1 MEKYY
6 QKLRKY
12 QTKLSSAQNLAKQ
25 KLYQI
30 KINQY
35 NSMLNLTGGAGDAE
49 VLKNKIDS
57 NLGDNGV
64 LPNAIADI
72 LKEAKEAADL
82 IKKTYTEDSV
92 NNMLKE
98 IKNQVTFAKESFSN
112 KLKTLKEQID
122 KLTKEISTL
131 KKQKD
136 EIESG
141 KCKNDNELREK
152 IKQLEEEIASMK
164 TVIDEKDAE
173 IQKLKD
179 ELKEAQNKG
188 AASNEENNDLKEI
201 IDSLEKHVS
210 DLTKQLD
217 VLLKAVQNIKLSGPK
232 DLDNNDENIKEILNQ
247 LDQIRTIE

>member
-35 NSMLNLTGGAGDAE
+35 NSMLNLTGGNKEDATE
-49 VLKNKIDS
+49 LKNKIDS
-57 NLGDNGV
+57 NLGDK
-64 LPNAIADI
+64 LPKAIADI
-72 LKEAKEAADL
+72 LEEAKGAADL

-92 NNMLKE
+92 NNMLEE

-112 KLKTLKEQID
+112 KLKKLKEQID
-122 KLTKEISTL
+122 KLTKEISAL
-131 KKQKD
+131 KKQKE

-141 KCKNDNELREK
+141 NCKNDNELREK

-164 TVIDEKDAE
+164 RDIDEKDAE

-201 IDSLEKHVS
+201 IDSLEKHVN
-210 DLTKQLD
+210 DLTTQLD
-217 VLLKAVQNIKLSGPK
+217 VLLKAVQNIKSSGPK